1 MSYDY
6 SQFEKAISETFGTR
20 KAFAEAMGLSERSL
34 SLKMTKKRQ
43 WKQAEMEKAC
53 EIMGKPRENILAY
66 FFTLKIQCRT
76 NASLGGQRSLANRN
90 DIGGPFEVAMNYVQ
104 KLYGITRLEWDKV
117 RFVIERSFEEKEREA
132 RKTTSLSSD
141 DDIIDPF

>member
-1 MSYDY
+1 M
-6 SQFEKAISETFGTR
+6 
-20 KAFAEAMGLSERSL
+20 
-34 SLKMTKKRQ
+34 
-43 WKQAEMEKAC
+43 
-53 EIMGKPRENILAY
+53 
-66 FFTLKIQCRT
+66 
-76 NASLGGQRSLANRN
+76 ANRN